1 MICGTDIDLSA
12 SCLQDEPESCSN
24 GSERRQASVPW
35 RLLFFKAATA
45 ALGRDHR
52 ERTAMLERSL
62 LGAVALAALCLTT
75 APTRA
80 WDDAKYPDLKGQWRP
95 IGGPGRFDISKPA
108 GRGQQAP
115 LVPEYQAVFEA
126 NVLDQAAG
134 GQGTTPTYKC
144 LSPGMPRVTNGYGE
158 MEFVVTPDTTYILVD
173 HILDDRRIFTDG
185 RDWPAEL
192 EPTLLGYSI
201 GKWIDSGGSGH
212 YDVLEVETRG
222 FRGPRA
228 FDASGIPLHQD
239 GQTIVKERIYI
250 DQADPNI
257 AHDQVTVIDHALTRP
272 WTVTKNYR
280 RSPQPQPYWT
290 EEYCESNNHVSI
302 GKDDYMLSADGLLM
316 PARKDQAPP
325 DLRYFKT
332 AK

>member
-1 MICGTDIDLSA
+1 
-12 SCLQDEPESCSN
+12 
-24 GSERRQASVPW
+24 
-35 RLLFFKAATA
+35 
-45 ALGRDHR
+45 
-52 ERTAMLERSL
+52 MLERSL
-62 LGAVALAALCLTT
+62 RGAIALAAALCVMPPP
-75 APTRA
+75 AHA
-80 WDDAKYPDLKGQWRP
+80 WDDANYPDLKGQWRP

-115 LVPEYQAVFEA
+115 LNAEYRAIFEA

-185 RDWPAEL
+185 RDWPADL

-201 GKWIDSGGSGH
+201 GKWIDSGGTGH

-239 GQTIVKERIYI
+239 GQTVVKERIYL
-250 DQADPNI
+250 DKTDPNV
-257 AHDQVTVIDHALTRP
+257 AHDEVTVIDHALTRP
-272 WTVTKNYR
+272 WTVIKNYHR
-280 RSPQPQPYWT
+280 GPQTQPYWT

-316 PARKDQAPP
+316 PARKDQGPP
-325 DLRYFKT
+325 DLRYFNK
-332 AK
+332 APK

>member
-1 MICGTDIDLSA
+1 
-12 SCLQDEPESCSN
+12 
-24 GSERRQASVPW
+24 
-35 RLLFFKAATA
+35 
-45 ALGRDHR
+45 
-52 ERTAMLERSL
+52 MLERSL

-316 PARKDQAPP
+316 PARKDQGPP